1 MSFNN
6 QNIIPKEHFEI
17 LNLDRNKF
25 LSIED
30 ALSITH
36 VSESTSASVF
46 FNKNI
51 KKHRHQ
57 YSDSFKVNNKRININ
72 KAIIKEK
79 CKSNNNNK
87 SKFLVNF
94 TLTINETKR
103 FDAFGNPI
111 DKNKKQRVSF
121 IDQIFDNN
129 NNNNNDNK
137 NDINNDNLNNNNIKN
152 NVNNNIIMDNNE
164 NNNNNNNNNNNKN
177 LVEYDNIESFK
188 LYNKIMSYKYNL
200 REQIEKK
207 QICCSTCILF

>member
-152 NVNNNIIMDNNE
+152 NINNNIIMDNNE
-164 NNNNNNNNNNNKN
+164 NNNNNNNNNNKN

>member
-6 QNIIPKEHFEI
+6 KNIIPKEHFEI

-36 VSESTSASVF
+36 LSESTSASVL

-57 YSDSFKVNNKRININ
+57 YSDSFKVNHKRININ
-72 KAIIKEK
+72 NAIIKEK
-79 CKSNNNNK
+79 SKSNNNNNK
-87 SKFLVNF
+87 SKFLVNYTF
-94 TLTINETKR
+94 SISETKR
-103 FDAFGNPI
+103 FDAYGNPI

-121 IDQIFDNN
+121 IDQIFDINN

-137 NDINNDNLNNNNIKN
+137 KEINNDNINNNNIKN
-152 NVNNNIIMDNNE
+152 NINENIIIVNNE
-164 NNNNNNNNNNNKN
+164 NNINNNNNKN

-200 REQIEKK
+200 KEQIEKK

>member
-6 QNIIPKEHFEI
+6 KNIIPKEHFEI

-36 VSESTSASVF
+36 LSESTSASVL

-57 YSDSFKVNNKRININ
+57 YSDSFKVNNKRINIK

-87 SKFLVNF
+87 SKFLVNYTF
-94 TLTINETKR
+94 SISETKR

-121 IDQIFDNN
+121 IDQIFDIN

-137 NDINNDNLNNNNIKN
+137 KEINNDNINNDNIKN
-152 NVNNNIIMDNNE
+152 NINNMQITNNYLSI
-164 NNNNNNNNNNNKN
+164 NNREINN
-177 LVEYDNIESFK
+177 D
-188 LYNKIMSYKYNL
+188 
-200 REQIEKK
+200 
-207 QICCSTCILF
+207 